1 MAVSQ
6 GCVGASLAFARA
18 VPSAGNP
25 SPIHE
30 AGILISCRGPSPTIT
45 HSESLPGSLFK
56 SSGVSLV
63 AQ

>member
-6 GCVGASLAFARA
+6 GCVGASLVFARA

-30 AGILISCRGPSPTIT
+30 AGDSYFLQ
-45 HSESLPGSLFK
+45 GSQPHHYPL
-56 SSGVSLV
+56 
-63 AQ
+63 